1 MTLAGPLI
9 GAGRQAEVFAWG
21 EGRVLKLYRRAEAER
36 DAYAEAEYTRLAY
49 AAGAAARSAVGEA
62 HSRVSLARFAGAPAP
77 AVYETVLVEGRPGVV
92 YERLSGPTML
102 SVLVAQPW
110 RVTALAR
117 QMAEVHAQL
126 HRCPGVG
133 LPSQSRRVT
142 ELAGWIETRSDFTP
156 ALRAT
161 LVRVVNALPEGDRL
175 CHGDLHPDN
184 VLLTERGPRVIDWMN
199 AWCGHPLAD
208 VARTSIML
216 RLGDPPPGFVQRA
229 IIALF
234 RSLFHALYLRH
245 YFRAQ
250 TDYAPNELRAW
261 ELPLAVARLT
271 DGITA
276 ERTVLLKF
284 IEERAKEV
292 KADGVLSRQSSSQ
305 I

>member
-1 MTLAGPLI
+1 MSHAGPLI
-9 GAGRQAEVFAWG
+9 GAGRQAEIFAWDA
-21 EGRVLKLYRRAEAER
+21 GRVLKLYRRAEAER
-36 DAYAEAEYTRLAY
+36 DAYAEAEYTRLAH
-49 AAGAAARSAVGEA
+49 AAGAPV
-62 HSRVSLARFAGAPAP
+62 P
-77 AVYETVLVEGRPGVV
+77 AVYETVSVEGRPGVV
-92 YERLSGPTML
+92 YERIEGPTML
-102 SVLVAQPW
+102 SRLIAQPW
-110 RVTALAR
+110 RVNALAR

-126 HRCPGVG
+126 HRCPGEG
-133 LPSQSRRVT
+133 LPSQSTRLSG
-142 ELAGWIETRSDFTP
+142 LAGWIETRSDFTP
-156 ALRAT
+156 ALRET

-184 VLLTERGPRVIDWMN
+184 ILLTERGPRVIDWMN
-199 AWCGHPLAD
+199 AWCSHPLAD
-208 VARTSIML
+208 VARTSIIL

-250 TDYAPNELRAW
+250 TDYARDELQAW

-271 DGITA
+271 DNIAA
-276 ERTVLLKF
+276 ERGALLKF

-292 KADGVLSRQSSSQ
+292 ETDGVLSRQSSSQ